1 MKKPPAKQIKKGDY
15 SQPFYFGT
23 YNRLRVRATDPARVV
38 LRALYKKLTTDALT
52 RANRTG
58 RHAIA
63 RAILRNHTQSQQLF
77 LQVTR

>member
-1 MKKPPAKQIKKGDY
+1 MKKSPAKQIKKGDY

-63 RAILRNHTQSQQLF
+63 RAILCNHEKSKTLF